1 MKWMK
6 CTKDIKVQTTL
17 EIHDH
22 FQDKT
27 QYYTFFAAI
36 IHQVLYVCCYQ
47 ILTKFQGSL
56 DGGHYT
62 ALCNRNSKWILFND
76 DQITEIEPSKISEYL
91 SSAYVLLYQRQID
104 FDSEIKPDLDPTQF
118 KDLEKIIHTKDA
130 KKNSSCDIQ

>member
-1 MKWMK
+1 MK

-36 IHQVLYVCCYQ
+36 IHQVRSTYDPPTPLSN
-47 ILTKFQGSL
+47 TDFKGSL

-130 KKNSSCDIQ
+130 KKNSSCEIQ